1 MVRAFFTSFL
11 RIFATHYNGH
21 YILKIKF
28 GALAFAKAKNVRILA
43 RIMKIIAKKEIKL

>member
-28 GALAFAKAKNVRILA
+28 DTLGLTKANIRVLA
-43 RIMKIIAKKEIKL
+43 RIMKIIVKKEIKL

>member
-11 RIFATHYNGH
+11 RIFATHYNVH

-28 GALAFAKAKNVRILA
+28 DTLGLIKANIRVLAQ
-43 RIMKIIAKKEIKL
+43 IMRIIAKKEFKL

>member
-28 GALAFAKAKNVRILA
+28 DTLGFAKANVRILA
-43 RIMKIIAKKEIKL
+43 QIMRIIAKKEFKL

>member
-28 GALAFAKAKNVRILA
+28 DTLAFAKVNVRILA
-43 RIMKIIAKKEIKL
+43 QIMRIIAKKEFKL

>member
-21 YILKIKF
+21 YILKIKVDTL
-28 GALAFAKAKNVRILA
+28 GLTKPNIRVLAQ
-43 RIMKIIAKKEIKL
+43 IMRIIAKKEIKL

>member
-28 GALAFAKAKNVRILA
+28 DILGFAKANIRILA
-43 RIMKIIAKKEIKL
+43 QIMRIIAKKEFKL

>member
-11 RIFATHYNGH
+11 RIFATHYNVH

-28 GALAFAKAKNVRILA
+28 GALAFVKANVRILA
-43 RIMKIIAKKEIKL
+43 QSMRIIAKKEFKL

>member
-28 GALAFAKAKNVRILA
+28 DTLAFAKVNVRILA

>member
-28 GALAFAKAKNVRILA
+28 DTLGFDKANISILS
-43 RIMKIIAKKEIKL
+43 

>member
-11 RIFATHYNGH
+11 RIFATHYNVH

-28 GALAFAKAKNVRILA
+28 DTLAFAKAHVRIFA
-43 RIMKIIAKKEIKL
+43 QIMRIIAKKEFKL

>member
-28 GALAFAKAKNVRILA
+28 GALGLIKANIRVLA
-43 RIMKIIAKKEIKL
+43 RIIKIIAKKEIKL

>member
-28 GALAFAKAKNVRILA
+28 DTFGFCQSKRKEFLAQ
-43 RIMKIIAKKEIKL
+43 IMRIIAKKEFKL

>member
-11 RIFATHYNGH
+11 RIFATHYNVH

-28 GALAFAKAKNVRILA
+28 DTLGLTKANIRVLA
-43 RIMKIIAKKEIKL
+43 RIMKIIVKKEIKL

>member
-28 GALAFAKAKNVRILA
+28 DTLGLPKPNIRVLAQ
-43 RIMKIIAKKEIKL
+43 IMRIIAKKEFKL